1 MPRSYKAGHRGAQP
15 VLRSGR
21 CNPASLVARVESWPI
36 PIAPCNVAACNC
48 ISHCATLAPQVSL
61 FARAFVERC
70 TQRPVRLG
78 HRSSN
83 LPRGGRCRILR
94 QRPARP
100 DHFRDRAQ
108 RSLAAILALT
118 VVCQTSIEPKF
129 SPQFEFDNPPSVRS
143 RKFWIEARTR
153 CPARALPTKM
163 LQSEDSNSDVS
174 EPVPQCA
181 VMDDVGC
188 GQRSILPRRED
199 YSPGTTGRSAS
210 VQIIP
215 NIAEGSKR

>member
-36 PIAPCNVAACNC
+36 PTAPCNVAACNC

-108 RSLAAILALT
+108 RALAAILALT
-118 VVCQTSIEPKF
+118 VVGQTSIEPKF
-129 SPQFEFDNPPSVRS
+129 SPQFEFDKPP
-143 RKFWIEARTR
+143 
-153 CPARALPTKM
+153 
-163 LQSEDSNSDVS
+163 SEDSNSDVS
-174 EPVPQCA
+174 EPAPQCA
-181 VMDDVGC
+181 VMDDLGC
-188 GQRSILPRRED
+188 GQRSILPEEKIILPERQDGLRRC
-199 YSPGTTGRSAS
+199 R
-210 VQIIP
+210 
-215 NIAEGSKR
+215 